1 MSVIL
6 YTIQGHSPLP
16 PPTSRTNSNLFRLD
30 DTVQVPRLV
39 HYVAR
44 TVGKTRTVGIRL
56 KCLLFCFRWL
66 ELFPKILSAIAAQE
80 IVVYAGKDMNGPD
93 YKSHILNSLC
103 SGR

>member
-1 MSVIL
+1 MLNVFS
-6 YTIQGHSPLP
+6 
-16 PPTSRTNSNLFRLD
+16 
-30 DTVQVPRLV
+30 
-39 HYVAR
+39 
-44 TVGKTRTVGIRL
+44 
-56 KCLLFCFRWL
+56 RWL